1 MLWTL
6 SGGGLRHAIQTPV
19 QALVL
24 ITIGMLAACLEF
36 AWPGRYVPG
45 ATGAALC
52 ILGVAALI
60 TFPLSAAGLSL
71 LLLAAA
77 GLWVHSRR
85 RLFWLPLAVAIASSI
100 VGLRFLTIP
109 PTGAP
114 AALALALPVS
124 LTAGLLLDIARRSRD
139 AKRHAI
145 NTGLDA
151 TQKVPHNRETRL
163 ELRPRENRSGHD
175 DQDQ

>member
-1 MLWTL
+1 MLWTV

-24 ITIGMLAACLEF
+24 ITIGMLAGCLEF
-36 AWPGRYVPG
+36 AWPGRYIPG
-45 ATGAALC
+45 AAGAALC
-52 ILGVAALI
+52 MLGLAALVA
-60 TFPLSAAGLSL
+60 FPLSASGLSL

-85 RLFWLPLAVAIASSI
+85 RLFWLPLAVAIACSVI
-100 VGLRFLTIP
+100 GLRFLTIP
-109 PTGAP
+109 PIGVL

-124 LTAGLLLDIARRSRD
+124 LTAGLLLDIARRSRE

-151 TQKVPHNRETRL
+151 PQKVPHNRRH
-163 ELRPRENRSGHD
+163 G
-175 DQDQ
+175 